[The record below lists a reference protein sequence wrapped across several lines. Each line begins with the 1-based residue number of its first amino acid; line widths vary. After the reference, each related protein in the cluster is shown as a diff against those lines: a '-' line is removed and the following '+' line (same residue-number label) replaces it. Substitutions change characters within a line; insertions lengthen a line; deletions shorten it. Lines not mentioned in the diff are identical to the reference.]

1 MNLDT
6 RAKRLAK
13 ILVDY
18 SLSITKKDTLMVQC
32 EDVFSS
38 FAEYV
43 GRLTEKKNASVI
55 YELFNLKEKRKMINR
70 NNKEELKKESKR
82 LCEIAEKVT
91 ARVRIDSDSNP
102 YYLGGI
108 NPKKIADYT
117 SIVNKPLLDRIV
129 GDGKKFKEK
138 KWTVAAFPC
147 EAEAKKA
154 GMSLREYNNFVY
166 SATNINWKKKRA
178 EMVKIKK
185 IFDNAKDVHIIIPDF
200 TNIHLSLKGRGGHV
214 SDGMHNMPDGEVYYC
229 PLENSANGYIY
240 FPYKT
245 VRDGNAVSGIR
256 LEYRGGKIVDFSAKE
271 NQKFLESMLNLK
283 GAKRIGELGIGC
295 NYSIKKYT
303 NKLLF
308 DEKIG
313 GTIHL
318 AIGESYSRPLSSGG
332 GKNKADIHWDL
343 VCDLRKENGLPGG
356 EIYVDGK
363 PVQKNGKWVF

>member
-1 MNLDT
+1 MP
-6 RAKRLAK
+6 K
-13 ILVDY
+13 I
-18 SLSITKKDTLMVQC
+18 
-32 EDVFSS
+32 
-38 FAEYV
+38 
-43 GRLTEKKNASVI
+43 
-55 YELFNLKEKRKMINR
+55 FNHFE
-70 NNKEELKKESKR
+70 
-82 LCEIAEKVT
+82 
-91 ARVRIDSDSNP
+91 
-102 YYLGGI
+102 
-108 NPKKIADYT
+108 
-117 SIVNKPLLDRIV
+117 
-129 GDGKKFKEK
+129 FKEK
-138 KWTVAAFPC
+138 GTTLIELIAVISIITMFSLILINDFPKTEKYLNQFISNLKNRWEFKKNGC
-147 EAEAKKA
+147 EWFRI
-154 GMSLREYNNFVY
+154 STLRSKE
-166 SATNINWKKKRA
+166 
-178 EMVKIKK
+178 

-200 TNIHLSLKGRGGHV
+200 TDIHLSLKGRGGHV